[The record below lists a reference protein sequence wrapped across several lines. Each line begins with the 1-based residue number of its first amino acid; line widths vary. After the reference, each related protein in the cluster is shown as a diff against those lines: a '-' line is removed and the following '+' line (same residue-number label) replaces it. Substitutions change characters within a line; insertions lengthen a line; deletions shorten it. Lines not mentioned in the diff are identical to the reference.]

1 MGKLAFLVLVG
12 ILVGMQLFHQADEK
26 TDPARIQQI
35 LAEPAEPG
43 FWLKQQQDG
52 SPLWVAALQTCQTA
66 PELPGCSTVRLV
78 KVADL

>member
-1 MGKLAFLVLVG
+1 MGKIAFLLVLG
-12 ILVGMQLFHQADEK
+12 ILVGTQIQDRLEKK

-78 KVADL
+78 KVADF